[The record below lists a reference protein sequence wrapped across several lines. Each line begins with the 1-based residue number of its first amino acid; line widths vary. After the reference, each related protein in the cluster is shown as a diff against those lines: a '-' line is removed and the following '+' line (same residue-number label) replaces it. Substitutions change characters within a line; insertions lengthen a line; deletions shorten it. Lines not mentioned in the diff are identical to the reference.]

1 MTGTRD
7 ITQLCFSSNLAGI
20 VANKIEQSFYRLFLF
35 RNRVSRTRQRPKLWQ
50 ISDVELSVVVLS
62 INIKLGTVVYLYIKV
77 FYLKMV
83 FDCASDK
90 ADIYANETTCKQNIE

>member
-7 ITQLCFSSNLAGI
+7 VTQLCFSSSLAVI

-90 ADIYANETTCKQNIE
+90 AGIYANETTCKQNIE